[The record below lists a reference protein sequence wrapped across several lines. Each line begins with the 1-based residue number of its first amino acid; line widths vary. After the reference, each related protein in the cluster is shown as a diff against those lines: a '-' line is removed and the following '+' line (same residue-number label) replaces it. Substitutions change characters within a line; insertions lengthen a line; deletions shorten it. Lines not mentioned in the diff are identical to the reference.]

1 MVKTLPSSA
10 EGTRSIP
17 GRGTK
22 IPNAL
27 GPESQNIKQKQYC
40 NKFNKDKKKKKNQI
54 KNLSN
59 QKIIVLSKRSYNKIY
74 QIFQKN
80 QCEILSVV
88 FSLASSSLFSPFLVL
103 VCWFCSGLDTHLLG
117 WCLIPELLVSLYL
130 NTLIVTWLWSVCW
143 LDPML
148 LILSGTGGSH
158 TIILLKPFTTDWDL
172 NPAQIHSTWL
182 QDLVKLG
189 FLMSDH
195 RKNSVRDKVVG
206 IKWIYSDS
214 ERSALHRQCGPSQ
227 RGVHSSL
234 GRWHG

>member
-1 MVKTLPSSA
+1 M
-10 EGTRSIP
+10 
-17 GRGTK
+17 
-22 IPNAL
+22 
-27 GPESQNIKQKQYC
+27 
-40 NKFNKDKKKKKNQI
+40 
-54 KNLSN
+54 
-59 QKIIVLSKRSYNKIY
+59 
-74 QIFQKN
+74 
-80 QCEILSVV
+80 
-88 FSLASSSLFSPFLVL
+88 
-103 VCWFCSGLDTHLLG
+103 G

-130 NTLIVTWLWSVCW
+130 NTLIITWLWSVCW

-206 IKWIYSDS
+206 KKWIIQIQG
-214 ERSALHRQCGPSQ
+214 EA
-227 RGVHSSL
+227 HSTDNVWAIPE
-234 GRWHG
+234 GE